1 MTPPPATIQLVDS
14 QGAALRGTHRFAHH
28 AMATT
33 FEIIIHHA
41 DATYAQQAA
50 WEAFRRLDQLEQEL
64 SRFMENS
71 DISRINNLPAGQPLP
86 LGLAAFECLHRCAQL
101 SDETGG
107 AFDITIGPLLDCW
120 LNEDKTGRIP
130 SDEEL
135 AQARQRTGTHLYQ
148 LQAAEHTVELL
159 ASPVHIDLG
168 GFGKGYAVDQLA
180 ELLREWS
187 IDAALIH
194 GGSSSVLALGAPP
207 GTGGWPLTLSHPANR
222 QATLAHL
229 DLRDRA
235 LSGSGLEQGPHIIDP
250 RSGHPV
256 EGVMAAWTSAPTAA
270 TADALSTAFM
280 VMTPDEVAAYCQG
293 HPDSMAMLVL
303 DASIPGAAGDN
314 IVRFGPWEELGRL
327 TR

>member
-1 MTPPPATIQLVDS
+1 MALPPETIQLVDS
-14 QGAALRGTHRFAHH
+14 QGTVLRGMHRFAHH

-33 FEIIIHHA
+33 FEILIHHE

-64 SRFMENS
+64 SRFIENS
-71 DISRINNLPAGQPLP
+71 DISRINNLPAQEPLP
-86 LGLAAFECLHRCAQL
+86 LGLAAFECLDRCAKL

-135 AQARQRTGTHLYQ
+135 EQARQRTGTHLYQ
-148 LQAAEHTVELL
+148 LHAAEHTVELL

-180 ELLREWS
+180 ELLGEWS
-187 IDAALIH
+187 IEVALIH

-207 GTGGWPLTLSHPANR
+207 GMAGWPLSLSHPANR
-222 QATLAHL
+222 QTTLAHL
-229 DLRDRA
+229 HLQDRA
-235 LSGSGLEQGPHIIDP
+235 LSGSGLEKGPHIIDP
-250 RSGHPV
+250 RSGCPV

-270 TADALSTAFM
+270 TADALSTACM
-280 VMTPDEVAAYCQG
+280 VMTPEEVAAYCQG
-293 HPDSMAMLVL
+293 HPDSMALLVL
-303 DASIPGAAGDN
+303 DASLPGAAGDN
-314 IVRFGPWEELGRL
+314 IVPLGPWEQIGRL
-327 TR
+327 TL

>member
-1 MTPPPATIQLVDS
+1 MTPPLETIQLVDG
-14 QGAALRGTHRFAHH
+14 QGDLLRGTHRFAHH

-33 FEIIIHHA
+33 YEILIHHE

-50 WEAFRRLDQLEQEL
+50 WEAFRLLDQLEQEL
-64 SRFMENS
+64 SRFIENS
-71 DISRINNLPAGQPLP
+71 DISRINALPAGQPLP
-86 LGLAAFECLHRCAQL
+86 LGLAAFDCLQQCAIL

-120 LNEDKTGRIP
+120 LNDDHTGRSP
-130 SDEEL
+130 SEEEL
-135 AQARQRTGTHLYQ
+135 DQARERTGTRLYQ
-148 LQAAEHTVELL
+148 LNAADHTVELR
-159 ASPVHIDLG
+159 ASPVRIDLG

-187 IDAALIH
+187 IDGALIH

-222 QATLAHL
+222 KMALAHL

-235 LSGSGLEQGPHIIDP
+235 LSGSGLEKGPHIIDP
-250 RSGHPV
+250 RSGRPV
-256 EGVMAAWTSAPTAA
+256 KGVMASWTSAPTAA

-280 VMTPDEVAAYCQG
+280 VMTPGEVEDYCQG
-293 HPDSMAMLVL
+293 RPDSMALLVL
-303 DASIPGAAGDN
+303 EAGAPGAEGAN
-314 IVRFGPWEELGRL
+314 IVPSGPWETIGRL
-327 TR
+327 TL